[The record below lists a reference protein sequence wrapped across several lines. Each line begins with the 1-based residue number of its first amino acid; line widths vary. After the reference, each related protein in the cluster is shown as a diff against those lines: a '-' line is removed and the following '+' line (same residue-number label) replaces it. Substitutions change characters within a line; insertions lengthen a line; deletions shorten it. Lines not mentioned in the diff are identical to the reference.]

1 MKILDK
7 IFMLVFIVMLIGIMI
22 GYRSCNN
29 LKQELKESEASY
41 DDLTHKFDS
50 ILASPPDTIVKPAVI
65 IKKDSLIYITKWI
78 KEPTEDAKTY
88 RDSIINEEIDVRLE
102 IVAKDLF
109 SVNYEYKPIYKY
121 QERIIEKKIPY
132 PVTVIKEIKV
142 PQSGIYLNA
151 GLGFSDRF
159 SGKVGLTFLTKK
171 KDSYSYDLVRYGE
184 KNIHFVSYG
193 IKF

>member
-78 KEPTEDAKTY
+78 KEPPVDAKTY
-88 RDSIINEEIDVRLE
+88 KDSLVNDSIDVRLE
-102 IVAKDLF
+102 ISAKELYSISYAF
-109 SVNYEYKPIYKY
+109 KPIYRYTEK
-121 QERIIEKKIPY
+121 IINKNIPY
-132 PVTVIKEIKV
+132 PVEVIKKIKV
-142 PQSGIYLNA
+142 PQSGLYFNA
-151 GLGFSDRF
+151 GIGVSDRF

-171 KDSYSYDLVRYGE
+171 KDSYSYDLVRYGD